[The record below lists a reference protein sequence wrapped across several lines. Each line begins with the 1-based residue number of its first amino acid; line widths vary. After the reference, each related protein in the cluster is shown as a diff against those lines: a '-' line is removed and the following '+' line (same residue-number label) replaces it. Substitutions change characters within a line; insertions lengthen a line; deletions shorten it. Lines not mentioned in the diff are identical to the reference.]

1 MPPYSVGCAVL
12 RRDLLDCNLPVR
24 TFRESASPSGIGLAL
39 PIERLRASL
48 TNAYTIDRELGRGGM
63 ATVYLAQ
70 DCKHDRVVA
79 LKVLH
84 PDLAASLGPDRFL
97 REIKLAARLNHP
109 HILPLH
115 DSGAADGFLYYV
127 MPYVEGES
135 LRERLDRERML
146 PIDEAVHHAR
156 SIASALDY
164 AHRQGIVHRDMKPEN
179 VMLYEGEAMVMDF
192 GIAKAVSA
200 AGTETLT
207 QTGMMVGT
215 PAYVSPEQAAG
226 DVNLDGRSDQ
236 YSLACVLYEMLSG
249 ERPFTG
255 PTPQAI
261 MSKRFTETAK
271 PLRTVRNT
279 VPEYVERAVTKA
291 MSTDAGERFSTASMF
306 AQALASGLNTPTDTQ
321 TIPQPVV
328 SAAKSVAVLPFANM
342 SADPE
347 NEYFTDGM
355 AEEIINALTK
365 IQSLRVASR
374 TSSFAFKGK
383 NEDINEIGRKLRVST
398 VLEGSVRK
406 MGNRLRITAQLVN
419 VADGYHLWS
428 ERYDREMEDVFA
440 IQDDISQAIVKALR
454 VILSEGEKKAI
465 GSSRTDNLQAY
476 EFYLRGRQFFEFRR
490 KSLEYA
496 RQMFKRAIELDPS
509 YALAHAGIADCC
521 SLLYMMFDARESNL
535 KQAESASNT
544 ALKLAPEL
552 AEAHVARGIAFS
564 LSQNY
569 DDAER
574 EFETAMRLDP
584 KLFEAPYFFGRACL
598 AQGRDAEAVKLF
610 QVACSLRPDD
620 FQGVVF
626 LAQAHNSL
634 GQIAER
640 DAANRRALTLIE
652 ERLELNPDDARAWN
666 LGALLLVSLNQPE
679 KAIEF
684 MKTSVAIDPDDPQL
698 LYNVACTYAVLGRTE
713 EALTSLEHAV
723 DKGYGH
729 KDWLL
734 HDPDFNSIRET
745 PRFRAIVEGM

>member
-1 MPPYSVGCAVL
+1 
-12 RRDLLDCNLPVR
+12 
-24 TFRESASPSGIGLAL
+24 
-39 PIERLRASL
+39 
-48 TNAYTIDRELGRGGM
+48 M

-115 DSGAADGFLYYV
+115 DSGEADGFLYYV

-135 LRERLDRERML
+135 LRERLDRERLL
-146 PIDEAVHHAR
+146 PVDEAVHHAR

-200 AGTETLT
+200 AGAETLT

-249 ERPFTG
+249 DRPFTG

-279 VPEYVERAVTKA
+279 VPEYVEQAVAKA
-291 MSTDAGERFSTASMF
+291 MSTDAAERFASSSMF
-306 AQALASGLNTPTDTQ
+306 GQALASGITTPTDTQ

-365 IQSLRVASR
+365 IKSLRVASR

-454 VILSEGEKKAI
+454 VILSEDEKKAI
-465 GSSRTDNLQAY
+465 EGSRTDNLQAY
-476 EFYLRGRQFFEFRR
+476 EFYLRGRQFFEIRR

-544 ALKLAPEL
+544 ALQLAPDL

-564 LSQNY
+564 LSKNY
-569 DDAER
+569 SDAER
-574 EFETAMRLDP
+574 EFETATRLDP
-584 KLFEAPYFFGRACL
+584 KLFEARYFWARACH
-598 AQGRDAEAVKLF
+598 AQGRDAEAVRLF
-610 QVACSLRPDD
+610 QIAGSLRPDD
-620 FQGVVF
+620 LESVAF
-626 LAQAHNSL
+626 LAQAYGSL
-634 GQIAER
+634 GQIADR
-640 DAANRRALTLIE
+640 DAANRRALKLIE
-652 ERLELNPDDARAWN
+652 DRLELNPDDARAWN
-666 LGALLLVSLNQPE
+666 LGGVILATQHETE

-684 MKTSVAIDPDDPQL
+684 MRTSVTIDPDDPQL
-698 LYNVACTYAVLGRTE
+698 LYNVACTYAVMGRTE
-713 EALTSLEHAV
+713 EALESLEHAV

-729 KDWLL
+729 KEWLL
-734 HDPDFNSIRET
+734 HDPDFDSIRET
-745 PRFRAIVEGM
+745 PRFKAIVEGM